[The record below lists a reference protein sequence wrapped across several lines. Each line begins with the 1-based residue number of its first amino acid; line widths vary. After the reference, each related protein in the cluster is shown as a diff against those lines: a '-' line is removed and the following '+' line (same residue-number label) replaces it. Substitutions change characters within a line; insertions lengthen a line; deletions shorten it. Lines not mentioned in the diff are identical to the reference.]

1 MPEDKIKKIFAK
13 NLKYYMN
20 KSEKTQA
27 DLYRYIGVSSSVA
40 SAWCNG
46 LKLPRMDKIQSIA
59 NWLNVSLSDLLEENK
74 TNDYYLNPETKK
86 IAQEVYQNP
95 ELQILFDASKNAS
108 PEDLKLAA
116 QMLERMKKGDDP
128 GDD

>member
-1 MPEDKIKKIFAK
+1 MSDDKYKAIFSK
-13 NLKYYMN
+13 NLKYYMGKN
-20 KSEKTQA
+20 RKTQS
-27 DLYRYIGVSSSVA
+27 DLIKDLNLNRSSISSWV
-40 SAWCNG
+40 NG
-46 LKLPRMDKIQSIA
+46 TRLPRMDKVDKLAKYFGIKR
-59 NWLNVSLSDLLEENK
+59 SDLIEENK